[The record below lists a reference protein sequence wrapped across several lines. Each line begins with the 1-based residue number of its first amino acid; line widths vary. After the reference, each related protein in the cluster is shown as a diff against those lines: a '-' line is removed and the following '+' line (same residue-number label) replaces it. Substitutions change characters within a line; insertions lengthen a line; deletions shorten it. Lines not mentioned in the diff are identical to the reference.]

1 MGRFSKRSRSA
12 LVTTSLVGT
21 MALSLVA
28 LLLVSDQRDRWLTIG
43 SENGQGNGYG
53 YEPGAVNLTADVT
66 VKGATPANGNRKLIT
81 VAVTNLSM
89 NAVAVDPSQH
99 IDVTVTVN
107 GNETGDVRTLGH
119 PSMVSPGDTERFR
132 FQWVHSGTVSRG
144 DTVQY
149 SACVEVPGDV
159 DDGDNCDSVTVTA
172 R

>member
-53 YEPGAVNLTADVT
+53 YEPSAVNVTADVT

-89 NAVAVDPSQH
+89 DSVAVDPAQH

-107 GNETGDVRTLGH
+107 GNETGDIRTLGH
-119 PSMVSPGDTERFR
+119 PAMISPGDTKRFR
-132 FQWVHSGTVSRG
+132 FQWVHSGTLSRG
-144 DTVQY
+144 DTVEY
-149 SACVEVPGDV
+149 SACVDVPGDV
-159 DDGDNCDSVTVTA
+159 DDGDDCDSVIVTA